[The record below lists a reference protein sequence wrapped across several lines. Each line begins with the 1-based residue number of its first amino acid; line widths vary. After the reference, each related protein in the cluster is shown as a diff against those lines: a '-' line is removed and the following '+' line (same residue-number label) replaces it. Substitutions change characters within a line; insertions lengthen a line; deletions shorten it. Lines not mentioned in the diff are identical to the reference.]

1 MAPIENDSAPRW
13 LSKCPRDGAGRF
25 LVEAAWVAAIESAH
39 GQGYG
44 DINASHRGI
53 NHTLQLAEQY
63 FKSMGWAIPN
73 DARSSVTEFIGRC
86 ITCQKSRA
94 KLDKTTLP
102 RNSLHSDRPFK
113 VIQMDF
119 LEGLGPSN
127 REDVLAKKKKG
138 EYTKLF
144 PVFDKSADTVRRCL
158 HKLFCELGI
167 PGVLISDGGPAFAS
181 EAIENYLRGY
191 DTERKITHPHLP
203 SAHGLVERVNKSVL
217 EHLSKLLLEV
227 RSMEFDEWYDAIP
240 MVEYMIN
247 TTTHGSTGYAPCT
260 LIYGTDSVE
269 DLQMLSKTELNMEG
283 IKQVDLQ
290 VDMINI

>member
-1 MAPIENDSAPRW
+1 MAEVRASEELAPIENDSAPRW

-25 LVEAAWVAAIESAH
+25 LVEAARVAAIESAH

-113 VIQMDF
+113 VIFKD
-119 LEGLGPSN
+119 
-127 REDVLAKKKKG
+127 KKK
-138 EYTKLF
+138 
-144 PVFDKSADTVRRCL
+144 PVM
-158 HKLFCELGI
+158 I
-167 PGVLISDGGPAFAS
+167 GVTSP
-181 EAIENYLRGY
+181 N
-191 DTERKITHPHLP
+191 
-203 SAHGLVERVNKSVL
+203 
-217 EHLSKLLLEV
+217 
-227 RSMEFDEWYDAIP
+227 SMI
-240 MVEYMIN
+240 IN
-247 TTTHGSTGYAPCT
+247 GQ
-260 LIYGTDSVE
+260 L
-269 DLQMLSKTELNMEG
+269 
-283 IKQVDLQ
+283 
-290 VDMINI
+290 